1 MTSQLPKNTTQVDL
15 GMPNAIRQG
24 SGEKQLLTRRLTLI
38 MKTVFPVPLWTV
50 GCRTPKQDMR
60 NLSEC

>member
-24 SGEKQLLTRRLTLI
+24 SGEKQ
-38 MKTVFPVPLWTV
+38 KY
-50 GCRTPKQDMR
+50 
-60 NLSEC
+60 